1 MKKFK
6 IIVLSRKTEYFFLLA
21 ITLNTILLCM
31 DGLLNAQEEL
41 NLLKKCNDI
50 ITYLFLGEMI
60 LKMIALDPFRTFEI
74 FSVFFLFLFSDYLSR
89 KLNLF
94 DSFIVIISLVDMIF
108 NQINAS
114 ITVVR
119 TIRVLRVAR
128 VLRFLSYIKII
139 QRVIAT
145 QFSSFIYICLLL
157 FLLIIIYSLIGV
169 QMYIDKLP
177 TDLGFKQSFDSFFF
191 SFLSVFQLISIE
203 NWNDIETLV
212 LNSQVDIWASMFYL
226 LSLIFLGNYVFLNL
240 FLGVLLHGFSTIKQE
255 DNDDIW
261 EEDKEDELDE
271 SNAKKAHENFQF
283 IQFET
288 ENLDKRK
295 IKKRQVNFL
304 YDGIDCKESLWILS
318 KKNFFRKTTYY
329 IVHTNSFEN
338 LILFVI
344 FLSSV
349 KLAIDSYLDPN
360 NDDEQYISNCIDI
373 GFNSLFMMESF
384 MKMVSYGLF
393 MEKGSYLRDP
403 WNQCDFFIVI
413 VSLIDMAVSSINLP
427 YMKVLRRG

>member
-1 MKKFK
+1 
-6 IIVLSRKTEYFFLLA
+6 
-21 ITLNTILLCM
+21 
-31 DGLLNAQEEL
+31 
-41 NLLKKCNDI
+41 
-50 ITYLFLGEMI
+50 
-60 LKMIALDPFRTFEI
+60 
-74 FSVFFLFLFSDYLSR
+74 
-89 KLNLF
+89 
-94 DSFIVIISLVDMIF
+94 MIF

-177 TDLGFKQSFDSFFF
+177 TNLGFKQSFDSFFF
-191 SFLSVFQLISIE
+191 SFLAVFQLISIE

-212 LNSQVDIWASMFYL
+212 LNSQVDIWASLLYL

-240 FLGVLLHGFSTIKQE
+240 FLGVLLHGFSTVKQE
-255 DNDDIW
+255 DKDDTW
-261 EEDKEDELDE
+261 EGEKEEELE
-271 SNAKKAHENFQF
+271 ETNKKVHENFQF

-318 KKNFFRKTTYY
+318 KKNFFRKTTYFL
-329 IVHTNSFEN
+329 VHSNSFEN

-344 FLSSV
+344 FISSI

-360 NDDEQYISNCIDI
+360 NDEEQYISTCIDI

-384 MKMVSYGLF
+384 MKIVSYGLF

-427 YMKVLRRG
+427 YMKVLINYFYFLGIVFTVFKITDFQNAEDFEIT